1 MRGSDGNDTLVVCGP
16 GLNEEVPPF
25 GEKRMISFIAKT
37 WWLWWMLA
45 TVVAVRWFHLL
56 SEANQMEPAETLAP
70 EDEEDIV
77 SWQLR
82 RNGRVISMF
91 EREHAS

>member
-1 MRGSDGNDTLVVCGP
+1 
-16 GLNEEVPPF
+16 
-25 GEKRMISFIAKT
+25 MISFIAKI
-37 WWLWWMLA
+37 WWMWWMLA
-45 TVVAVRWFHLL
+45 TIVAVRWFHLL
-56 SEANQMEPAETLAP
+56 MEANQTESSETLAT

-82 RNGRVISMF
+82 RNGQVISMF